1 MAKVEQIQFVR
12 TGKRGRPRISMK
24 VPHPD
29 LKYAQVVKN
38 RIDGKIV
45 GVEKQIIS
53 GCCDNC

>member
-1 MAKVEQIQFVR
+1 MAKVEHIQFVR

-24 VPHPD
+24 V

-53 GCCDNC
+53 GRSENC